1 MKCATYHRVSTTDQ
15 NPTLAREELR
25 SAATRLGMELVEE
38 IEETG
43 SGARNDRP
51 GLQRVLAAARS
62 GKIDAVLTWKVD
74 RFARSVLD
82 LCTNV
87 RELVEVHGCAFYAVS
102 QGLVIKPG
110 GEATSRLLLN
120 ILGAVSEFEREIIRE
135 RTRLGLGKAKRAGKR
150 LGRPTR
156 KLSPT
161 KAQQVQRLRSKGYS
175 WSQVAEKIRCSVW
188 AARSAAKEAAA

>member
-25 SAATRLGMELVEE
+25 SAASRLGMELIEE

-51 GLQRVLAAARS
+51 GLRRVLELART
-62 GKIDAVLTWKVD
+62 GKVDAVITWKVD

-87 RELVEVHGCAFYAVS
+87 RELVAVHCCAFYAVS

-135 RTRLGLGKAKRAGKR
+135 RTRLGLSKARSSGKL
-150 LGRPTR
+150 LGRPART
-156 KLSPT
+156 LSPA
-161 KAQQVQRLRSKGYS
+161 KAEQVRQLRSAGRS
-175 WSQVAEKIRCSVW
+175 WSQVAEQVRCSVW
-188 AARSAAKEAAA
+188 AARCAVA

>member
-1 MKCATYHRVSTTDQ
+1 
-15 NPTLAREELR
+15 
-25 SAATRLGMELVEE
+25 MELVEE

-51 GLQRVLAAARS
+51 GLRRVLELARRHQVE
-62 GKIDAVLTWKVD
+62 AVLTWKVD

-135 RTRLGLGKAKRAGKR
+135 RTRLGLSKARSSGKV
-150 LGRPTR
+150 LGRPSR
-156 KLSPT
+156 KLSP
-161 KAQQVQRLRSKGYS
+161 AQAELVRQLRSQGHS
-175 WSQVAEKIRCSVW
+175 WSQVAEEVRCRIW
-188 AARSAAKEAAA
+188 AARQAAETAASPA